1 MSRKY
6 CIAFLYTDLNK
17 YSIHVLI
24 AAIQFKRID
33 IDVHLINIHDFFNL
47 VNSLLTKYD
56 KVIVGISLMTTQ
68 LPDLLSFIWSL
79 RRFKTLNSDRVLII
93 GGGPH
98 VSGDPLGSLKSLGFD
113 YVFIGEAEESLTE
126 FLGNLINGDDLA
138 KVGGI
143 AYIDD
148 DKLVVKNSPKPVNLD
163 DYPPFPTEGGLFNPI
178 EVSRGCPYACKY
190 CQVSHIFGVVM
201 RHRSTTSIINYCK
214 FLISKG
220 IKDLRFISPNILAYG
235 GDGRKLN
242 YSSVIEFLDSMS
254 RLRNLGGRVYLGTF
268 PSEVRP
274 EFIDRDVVKVLK
286 NCVDNKRIAI
296 GAQSGSDKVLKGL
309 NRGHTVDD
317 VINAVNI
324 LREYG
329 FGVDV
334 DFIIGLP
341 IEELTDMYETL
352 GFIRKL
358 ISLGNVRVRLHTYL
372 PLPGTPLAK
381 YGIKSI
387 PNTVKKELM
396 KLLGRGVIFGDWLK
410 QEELARKIVELMKE
424 GIILS

>member
-1 MSRKY
+1 MGNKH
-6 CIAFLYTDLNK
+6 CIVFLYTDLNK

-24 AAIQFKRID
+24 ATILIKK
-33 IDVHLINIHDFFNL
+33 IDVDIYLTNTHNFFDSI
-47 VNSLLTKYD
+47 NSLLTKYD
-56 KVIVGISLMTTQ
+56 KVIIGISLMTTQ
-68 LPDLLSFIWSL
+68 LPDLLPFIRRL
-79 RRFKTLNSDRVLII
+79 RKFKMLSNNRLLVI

-113 YVFIGEAEESLTE
+113 YVFVGEAEESLTE
-126 FLGNLINGDDLA
+126 FLSSIVSGGDIV

-143 AYIDD
+143 AYIDN
-148 DKLVVKNSPKPVNLD
+148 DKLIIRTPPQPVNLD
-163 DYPPFPTEGGLFNPI
+163 EYPPFPAERGLFNPI

-190 CQVSHIFGVVM
+190 CQVSYIFGVVM
-201 RHRSTTSIINYCK
+201 RHRSITSILSYCRL
-214 FLISKG
+214 LISRG

-242 YSSVIEFLDSMS
+242 YSSVVEFLESMS
-254 RLRNLGGRVYLGTF
+254 KLRSLGGRVYLGTF

-274 EFIDRDVVKVLK
+274 EFIDRDVVKLLK
-286 NCVDNKRIAI
+286 NYVDNRRVAI
-296 GAQSGSDKVLKGL
+296 GAQSGSDKVLKEL

-317 VINAVNI
+317 VINAVSI

-334 DFIIGLP
+334 DFIVGLP

-352 GFIRKL
+352 GFIKKL
-358 ISLGNVRVRLHTYL
+358 VSLGNVRVRLHTYL

-381 YGIKSI
+381 YGIKPVPDTI
-387 PNTVKKELM
+387 KKEFM
-396 KLLGRGVIFGDWLK
+396 KLLGRGVVFGDWLK
-410 QEELARKIVELMKE
+410 QEGLARRIVELMR
-424 GIILS
+424 GGVILS